1 MKREILFKGKR
12 ADNKEWVEGL
22 FFKTSFS
29 TAKAIGLTDCIQ
41 VIEDISY
48 KTFEILPETLCQYTG
63 KAISLKHPMFN
74 DKLKL
79 FENDVITL
87 GNSKTKYKIVFE
99 NFEWIGISNEGDDW
113 GPYEC
118 RLSQIREEI
127 HIVGNLIDNPK
138 IMNGAD

>member
-12 ADNKEWVEGL
+12 VDNKEWVEGL

-29 TAKAIGLTDCIQ
+29 TVKSIGLTACIQ

-48 KTFEILPETLCQYTG
+48 KTFDILPETLCQFTG
-63 KAISLKHPMFN
+63 KTIPLKHPMFD

-79 FENDVITL
+79 FENDVFTF
-87 GNSKTKYKIVFE
+87 GDSKTKYKVVFE
-99 NFEWIGISNEGDDW
+99 DYEWVGVSNEGDDW
-113 GPYEC
+113 GAYKC

-127 HIVGNLIDNPK
+127 HIIGNLNDDPK
-138 IMNGAD
+138 LMNGAA